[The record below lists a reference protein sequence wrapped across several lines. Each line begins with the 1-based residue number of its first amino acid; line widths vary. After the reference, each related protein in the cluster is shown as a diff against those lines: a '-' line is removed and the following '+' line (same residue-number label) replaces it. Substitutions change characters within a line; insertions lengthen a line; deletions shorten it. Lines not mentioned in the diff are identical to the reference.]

1 MTLGYVLELG
11 ARLIGSLLLVRP
23 EACYACYYFRAVPL
37 GIAPDVDPHHIGQ
50 KPGSGVTSNREI
62 KIHLHV

>member
-1 MTLGYVLELG
+1 MTLGYVLDLG
-11 ARLIGSLLLVRP
+11 ARLIRSLLLVRP

-37 GIAPDVDPHHIGQ
+37 GIAPDVDQHHIGQ
-50 KPGSGVTSNREI
+50 KPIPSVTRDDEF